1 MDEIQLDEFQVDE
14 FQDEVRFAA
23 DCQTRLGLDLLSGT
37 WTGVVLWTL
46 RNGPLRPRELQD
58 RIGGI
63 SHKVLN
69 ETLRRLEQNG
79 LVTRRRYAEAPP
91 RVEYGLTGPGRG
103 MLEPLFALSRWT
115 EQYADEVLDA
125 QERAL
130 TGR

>member
-1 MDEIQLDEFQVDE
+1 MDEIRLDEI
-14 FQDEVRFAA
+14 RYAA

-69 ETLRRLEQNG
+69 GTLRRLEQNG

-91 RVEYGLTGPGRG
+91 RVEYGLTEPGRG
-103 MLEPLFALSRWT
+103 MLEPLVALSRWT
-115 EQYADEVLDA
+115 EQYADEVLTA

-130 TGR
+130 SDR